1 MVPMTS
7 QGFRAQL
14 RSRSATPTRGTVPV
28 GRSARAASPN
38 LGEWL
43 DGAGRILLTQRGLL
57 RRSAGATPISR
68 LRQSAASAGTR
79 SGSSA
84 RPRTGR
90 SPARCGAGAEEE
102 SRAPEVP
109 AQGWFPRSRLCGDP
123 RHSVRRPP
131 DGRDHG
137 RVRERISGFVM
148 RTEGNPADAGL
159 PFPHLAGSSPL
170 RHGTC
175 LAAQTPWLY
184 SGFAVPDRTGGQIK
198 GSAARSRYGLDPR
211 RVCVPLAHTT
221 QPRANRPTA
230 T

>member
-1 MVPMTS
+1 
-7 QGFRAQL
+7 
-14 RSRSATPTRGTVPV
+14 
-28 GRSARAASPN
+28 
-38 LGEWL
+38 
-43 DGAGRILLTQRGLL
+43 
-57 RRSAGATPISR
+57 
-68 LRQSAASAGTR
+68 
-79 SGSSA
+79 
-84 RPRTGR
+84 
-90 SPARCGAGAEEE
+90 
-102 SRAPEVP
+102 
-109 AQGWFPRSRLCGDP
+109 
-123 RHSVRRPP
+123 
-131 DGRDHG
+131 
-137 RVRERISGFVM
+137 VM